1 MARISPCRRVFLDMP
16 LNAPGMNAI
25 VTAVASQKR
34 KAMNRIGDAC
44 TRLFLTIVN
53 VLPQITVTAN
63 RARSA
68 WIDFGIFIA
77 GKPC

>member
-1 MARISPCRRVFLDMP
+1 MP
-16 LNAPGMNAI
+16 LSAPGIKAT

-34 KAMNRIGDAC
+34 KAINKIGEAC

-53 VLPQITVTAN
+53 VLPQITVANN